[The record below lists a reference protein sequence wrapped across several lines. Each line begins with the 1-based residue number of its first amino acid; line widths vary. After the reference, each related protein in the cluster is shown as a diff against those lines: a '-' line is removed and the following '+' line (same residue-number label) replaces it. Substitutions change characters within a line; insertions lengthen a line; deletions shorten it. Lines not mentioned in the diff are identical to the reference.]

1 MTKKIAVLIRDRS
14 GEALRM
20 ALGLTLADDVID
32 VYMLDGKLS
41 LTEADRDNMTLMKEL
56 NVKFYSNRKDN
67 EDMEILSDKEIAT
80 KLLEYD
86 NVLPY

>member
-1 MTKKIAVLIRDRS
+1 MAKKIAVLIRDRS

-20 ALGLTLADDVID
+20 ALGLTLVDDAID
-32 VYMLDGKLS
+32 VYVLDGKLP
-41 LTEADRDNMTLMKEL
+41 LTEADRDNVTLMKEL

-67 EDMEILSDKEIAT
+67 DDMEILSDKEIAA

>member
-1 MTKKIAVLIRDRS
+1 MAKKIAVLIRDRS

-20 ALGLTLADDVID
+20 ALGLTLVDDVID
-32 VYMLDGKLS
+32 VYVLDGKLS
-41 LTEADRDNMTLMKEL
+41 LTEADRDNVTLMKEL

-67 EDMEILSDKEIAT
+67 DDMEILSDKDIAE